1 MYTKYKT
8 GSMPSETRLFYRLQ
22 LIIQHGVSPH
32 TRIYHSH
39 RQEARSLFLSYGGQ
53 LPWIGSAFMIEKMES
68 DLSNQHFRLLF
79 CCPTNFS
86 LSSFDLH
93 RSQYQIHYVYYRAHI
108 VLYTIT
114 FPSSTVKYSYN
125 YFLQSTG
132 AGFFFFGPTLVYCYT
147 SQVVSS
153 YLATLPFLVRCQE
166 HGGWC
171 PLPPPASP
179 NSQFQFCGQDICRHN
194 QLYVQQCPIVN
205 TNELVGGRLY
215 LRREVMRCQVA
226 RQSGDSYHAPPF
238 LEEKPVLC
246 KILRQSVQTSHSEKL
261 CIRIATCAKQ

>member
-132 AGFFFFGPTLVYCYT
+132 AGFFFLDLHQYI
-147 SQVVSS
+147 
-153 YLATLPFLVRCQE
+153 ATLARLFPVTLLHSHFSFDVKNT
-166 HGGWC
+166 GGG
-171 PLPPPASP
+171 AHSP
-179 NSQFQFCGQDICRHN
+179 HRLRPIPSSNSVDKIYAGTTSCM
-194 QLYVQQCPIVN
+194 Y
-205 TNELVGGRLY
+205 
-215 LRREVMRCQVA
+215 
-226 RQSGDSYHAPPF
+226 SSAP
-238 LEEKPVLC
+238 
-246 KILRQSVQTSHSEKL
+246 Q
-261 CIRIATCAKQ
+261 